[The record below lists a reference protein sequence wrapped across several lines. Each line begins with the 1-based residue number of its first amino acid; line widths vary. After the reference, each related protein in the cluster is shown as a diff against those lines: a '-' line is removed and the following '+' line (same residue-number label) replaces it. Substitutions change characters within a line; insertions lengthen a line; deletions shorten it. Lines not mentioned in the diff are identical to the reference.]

1 MKTLLTYSFL
11 ILLTSAAFTQEAKRV
26 LLVDGFLHIGNGQV
40 VESAAIGISKG
51 QVEFVKNSLAMTI
64 NESEWD
70 TVISLKGKHVY
81 PGFVAPN
88 STLGLTEI
96 DAVRATR
103 DFHEVGEFNPH
114 IRSQIAFNTESRVI
128 ATVVSN
134 GVLLAQATPRGGVIS
149 GTSSMMRLTGWNWE
163 DATAATDD
171 GVHVNWPTTYSHYK
185 QKREDLS
192 KQSEAYQRE
201 KTELYD
207 FFTLAKSFA
216 EAKKSSSDDQRLAA
230 MTSCFQGN
238 KRVYFHASEL
248 QQLLD
253 IIEFVNH
260 FKLKYPVIIGGYDS
274 YLITRQLVDANIPL
288 MLSRLHSLP
297 EREEDDVNLP
307 FKLPFLLRQ
316 AGVKFCL
323 QNEGDM
329 EAMNARNLPF
339 LGGTARAYGLTEEEA
354 VGALSLH
361 ACEIMGIADNYGSIE
376 AGKSATLFVSDGDA
390 LEMTGNNVCLA
401 LIDGIF
407 VDLNNHQ
414 KQLYLKYSNKYK

>member
-1 MKTLLTYSFL
+1 MRNLLTYGFVF
-11 ILLTSAAFTQEAKRV
+11 LLTLGAFAQQKNRI
-26 LLVDGFLHIGNGQV
+26 LLVDGFLHVGNGQV
-40 VESAAIGISKG
+40 IESAAIGIHEG
-51 QVEFVKNSLAMTI
+51 RIDFVKNSLAMTI

-70 TVISLKGKHVY
+70 TIISLKGKHVY

-114 IRSQIAFNTESRVI
+114 IRSQIAFNTESKVI
-128 ATVVSN
+128 GTVVSN
-134 GVLLAQATPRGGVIS
+134 GVLLAQATPRGGLIS
-149 GTSSMMRLTGWNWE
+149 GTSSLMRLNGWNWE
-163 DATAATDD
+163 DATALKDD
-171 GVHVNWPTTYSHYK
+171 GIHVNWPSTYAHYK
-185 QKREDLS
+185 IQREDLT
-192 KQSEAYQRE
+192 KQAEAYQ
-201 KTELYD
+201 KTSKELYD
-207 FFTLAKSFA
+207 FFSLAKTFS
-216 EAKKSSSDDQRLAA
+216 ETKKTSVDDQRLAA
-230 MTSCFQGN
+230 MSTCFNGT

-260 FKLKYPVIIGGYDS
+260 FELKYPVIVGGYDA
-274 YLITRQLVDANIPL
+274 YLITRQLVDANIPV

-307 FKLPFLLRQ
+307 FKLPYLLRQ
-316 AGVKFCL
+316 GGVRFCL

-339 LGGTARAYGLTEEEA
+339 LGGTARAYGLSEEEA
-354 VGALSLH
+354 IGALSLR
-361 ACEIMGIADNYGSIE
+361 ACEIMGIDKLYGSIE

-390 LEMTGNNVCLA
+390 LDMLGNLVSLA
-401 LIDGIF
+401 LINGVF

-414 KQLYLKYSNKYK
+414 KQLYIKYSNKYR